1 MRVQPWLFVGGIGLV
16 LGVVSQLDAC
26 SPVVAAALTL
36 GGTVVLGLLAHGGVP
51 VSPESVTLAAGGAL
65 AYEGVR
71 PYLPLAAT
79 GLLLAFI
86 FATRAMRSRSIRE
99 LVLHLGVA
107 FSAGVAASWVVTSNQ
122 GLDTSLWLVA
132 VMIAALVASI
142 PWILPAD
149 APRTFALRRLAHR
162 SHGPMRTRMLRAVVA
177 HRTLAELDLPK
188 PLRVRVEGAV
198 DELRRRV
205 ATQRGWRA
213 TSDSVRRQVDQ
224 LTRVARAARTRDLLM
239 DGLEADEESL
249 ALDTDALEAEV
260 AALTEMRP

>member
-1 MRVQPWLFVGGIGLV
+1 MRVRPWLFVGGIGLV

-26 SPVVAAALTL
+26 TPAVAAALTV
-36 GGTVVLGLLAHGGVP
+36 GGSVVLGLLAHGGVP

-86 FATRAMRSRSIRE
+86 FATRAMRSRSVRE

-122 GLDTSLWLVA
+122 GLQTSLWLVA

-149 APRTFALRRLAHR
+149 APRTFALRRLAHQTQ
-162 SHGPMRTRMLRAVVA
+162 GPLRFRLLRAVVA

-188 PLRVRVEGAV
+188 PLRTRVERAV
-198 DELRRRV
+198 DDLRRRV
-205 ATQRGWRA
+205 TTRSGWRA
-213 TSDSVRRQVDQ
+213 PTEDVRRQVDQ

-239 DGLEADEESL
+239 DRLDGEEDGL

-260 AALTEMRP
+260 AALAELRP